1 MGHDIVFV
9 SRCPRSVSVAASK
22 KDGRMSSSN
31 PDEQSSDVSPA
42 RVVLISSVM
51 FVFISYW
58 RVAAIILC
66 DLASTAYYIG
76 GIVEHSIGPAAP
88 WFILAVMVFSYAV
101 RSVYIESCSMY
112 VRGGVYKIVKESLG
126 RTLAKVAVSALLFDY
141 VLTGPISSVSAGQ
154 YIMGLA
160 LESISH
166 LSGMTVSPESRDW
179 WKSVGSV
186 VIACAITIYFYRLNI
201 VGIHESSD
209 KALKIMIATAIMGVT
224 ILGWSALTLVMEG
237 PRNTVTF
244 QPTFVPK
251 ENPATG
257 QMESPLGFLEGTSFG
272 DQLLQLDGAS
282 WLSAIGFLGVF
293 LAFGH
298 SVLAMSG
305 EETLAQIYREVESPK
320 LANFKR
326 AAFIVFIVSLLLTGG
341 ISVLAV
347 LLIPDSVRA
356 SQYSDN
362 LIGGLAMNVYGP
374 PLARL
379 LLNAFVVGVG
389 SLLLAGAVNTAII
402 GSNGVLNRVAE
413 DGVIPEWMLK
423 PHPKFGTTH
432 RILTLIFG
440 LQMCTILIS
449 RGNVLLL
456 GEAYA
461 FGVVWSFVFN
471 CLAMLILRFK
481 DPNRPRGFRVPLNLT
496 IGGIELP
503 IGLALI
509 FLVLLIS
516 AVMNALT
523 KEIAT
528 ITGSCFTA
536 VLFVLFTI
544 TDRNRSGKPET
555 AEGEHVDQFNEIE
568 TETVTEKTLGL
579 THRYRKLVAVRS
591 PDQMIALDKVLE
603 ESDPETTDII
613 AMKAH
618 VRPVGGVS
626 TEPVRLGQYERE
638 LINAVEHHAEV
649 AGKTVIPILVS
660 TNNPI
665 HALLQTAM
673 AIGVQEIIIGTSE
686 KFTPDQQLNLVASG
700 WKNLHPDTSQP
711 LTVRIVGGN
720 RDISLDLD
728 GGSRIPKSLARESRS
743 VAELRAAGIGV
754 DRVLL
759 LHDGSR
765 RSSEVFRIL
774 LTMLDRSVT
783 LDILP
788 VGESTGDY
796 LKNDVQEAAR
806 LERRSGS
813 IQLESNGQFADSLIR
828 AIRDGGID
836 VVVARQSLATFGSD
850 GSGVKT
856 SWVDDVEHQVRCQVF
871 LAAEI
876 T

>member
-1 MGHDIVFV
+1 
-9 SRCPRSVSVAASK
+9 
-22 KDGRMSSSN
+22 MSSGN
-31 PDEQSSDVSPA
+31 LGEPQSDISSA
-42 RVVLISSVM
+42 KVVLISSVM

-88 WFILAVMVFSYAV
+88 WFILAVMLFSYAV

-154 YIMGLA
+154 YIMGLI

-166 LSGMTVSPESRDW
+166 LSGVTVPPESRDW

-186 VIACAITIYFYRLNI
+186 AIACAITIYFYRVNI

-224 ILGWSALTLVMEG
+224 ILGWSLLTLAVEG
-237 PRNTVTF
+237 PRNSITLT
-244 QPTFVPK
+244 PTFVPK

-272 DQLLQLDGAS
+272 DQLLQLDG
-282 WLSAIGFLGVF
+282 WNWMTAIGFLGMF

-326 AAFIVFIVSLLLTGG
+326 AAFIVFVVSLLLTGG

-440 LQMCTILIS
+440 LQMFTILIS
-449 RGNVLLL
+449 RGDVLLL

-481 DPNRPRGFRVPLNLT
+481 EPNRPRGFKVPLN
-496 IGGIELP
+496 IHVGGIELP

-536 VLFVLFTI
+536 ALFVLFMV
-544 TDRNRSGKPET
+544 TDRNRSSHTESSGS
-555 AEGEHVDQFNEIE
+555 EHVDQFNEIE
-568 TETVTEKTLGL
+568 TEVVTEKTLGL
-579 THRYRKLVAVRS
+579 THPYRKLVAVRS
-591 PDQMIALDKVLE
+591 ADQMVALDKVLE
-603 ESDPETTDII
+603 ESDPDTTDVI

-618 VRPVGGVS
+618 VRPIGGVS

-638 LINAVEHHAEV
+638 LISAIERHAEL
-649 AGKTVIPILVS
+649 AGKTVIPVLVS
-660 TNNPI
+660 TNNPV

-673 AIGVQEIIIGTSE
+673 AVGVEEIIIGTSE
-686 KFTPDQQLNLVASG
+686 KLTPDQQLNLVASS
-700 WKNLHPDTSQP
+700 WKTLHSGKPSP
-711 LTVRIVGGN
+711 LTVRILGGN

-728 GGSRIPKSLARESRS
+728 GGSRIPKSSVRELRS
-743 VAELRAAGIGV
+743 MAELRAAGVGV

-759 LHDGSR
+759 LHDGSE
-765 RSSEVFRIL
+765 RSSDLFRIL
-774 LTMLDRSVT
+774 LTMLDRSVR
-783 LDILP
+783 LDVLL
-788 VGESTGDY
+788 VGDAPGDCVKY
-796 LKNDVQEAAR
+796 DLQEAKR
-806 LERRSGS
+806 LERRSSS
-813 IQLESNGQFADSLIR
+813 IQLRSNVRFAQGLVQTL
-828 AIRDGGID
+828 RDEGID
-836 VVVARQSLATFGSD
+836 VVVARQSLASYDADPEGD
-850 GSGVKT
+850 SGT
-856 SWVDDVEHQVRCQVF
+856 SWVEDVEHQVRCQVM

-876 T
+876 S